1 MWGRNRRLASAILS
15 PVRLGGAMSVASTR
29 GRRDLTRRRA
39 QHLPEC
45 RPDWPSCCATSGPG
59 TPPWSSRWTGAAGPC
74 PDDPAIET
82 LIPLGAAP
90 VAARVTGSV
99 RHFASRYW
107 GGACH
112 SVMPRSASISA
123 MCPSRRIRSRPARLA
138 ALVRQA
144 TARTSPTPGTQRPAQ
159 LRADA
164 LAVGLAPQAWK
175 KQQKEAEAAEV
186 IMALGWAITCRLAL
200 TPGG

>member
-1 MWGRNRRLASAILS
+1 
-15 PVRLGGAMSVASTR
+15 MSVASTR

-59 TPPWSSRWTGAAGPC
+59 TPSWSSRWTGAAGPC
-74 PDDPAIET
+74 PDDPAIKT
-82 LIPLGAAP
+82 RIPLGAAP

-112 SVMPRSASISA
+112 STRSPGGGRVGDGDGGPNSGRAKPQPERRPRLG
-123 MCPSRRIRSRPARLA
+123 PN
-138 ALVRQA
+138 
-144 TARTSPTPGTQRPAQ
+144 GPAQ

-164 LAVGLAPQAWK
+164 LAAGLAPQAWK
-175 KQQKEAEAAEV
+175 RISAGTEAK
-186 IMALGWAITCRLAL
+186 GPRTFNWARMSIRPLRE
-200 TPGG
+200 PGDGFSPPVHI

>member
-1 MWGRNRRLASAILS
+1 MWGRNRRLASAMLS

-45 RPDWPSCCATSGPG
+45 RLDWPSCCATSGPG
-59 TPPWSSRWTGAAGPC
+59 TPSWSSRWTGAAGPC

-138 ALVRQA
+138 LVRRPSTAAVMSA
-144 TARTSPTPGTQRPAQ
+144 TGTTTNHSRIRQHASRNHAPALTTGRFHHRPAW
-159 LRADA
+159 RIWVAHVRPA
-164 LAVGLAPQAWK
+164 AVA
-175 KQQKEAEAAEV
+175 
-186 IMALGWAITCRLAL
+186 
-200 TPGG
+200 